1 MIQTVKTQDMI
12 YILFFF
18 LKKDPILVFI
28 DFDKAVAQSGKDI
41 QILLLGY
48 CCASGFPC
56 TAIIC
61 QML

>member
-1 MIQTVKTQDMI
+1 MIQTVKTQDMN
-12 YILFFF
+12 YILFF
-18 LKKDPILVFI
+18 KKDPILVFI